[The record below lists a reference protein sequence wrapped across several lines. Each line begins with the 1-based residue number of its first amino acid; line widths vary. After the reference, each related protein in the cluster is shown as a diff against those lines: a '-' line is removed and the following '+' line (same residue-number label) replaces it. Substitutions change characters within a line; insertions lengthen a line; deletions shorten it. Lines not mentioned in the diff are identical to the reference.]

1 MYQRAL
7 QGRRRHSVPEH
18 TSTLDTVNNL
28 GLLYANQ
35 GKLDEA
41 EKMYQRA
48 LQGGRRHSVQTH
60 VNTRHG

>member
-7 QGRRRHSVPEH
+7 QGGRRHGVPEH
-18 TSTLDTVNNL
+18 TLTLATVNNF

-41 EKMYQRA
+41 EKMYAAGAARI
-48 LQGGRRHSVQTH
+48 
-60 VNTRHG
+60 